1 MAANLCGNDLTKIIQ
16 IMQYW
21 QIKIY
26 IAQVCIYCTVTFC
39 VQFWNN
45 LVCTTLQMGEAGF
58 GQEVMGLRSKL
69 PAVPSGAAPG
79 AHYPTGTRG
88 DIQAVTV

>member
-1 MAANLCGNDLTKIIQ
+1 
-16 IMQYW
+16 
-21 QIKIY
+21 
-26 IAQVCIYCTVTFC
+26 
-39 VQFWNN
+39 
-45 LVCTTLQMGEAGF
+45 MGEAGF

-88 DIQAVTV
+88 DIQAVTNQQQISISLASAPLAARAAWPMPVTQSRSDSDSDTVTARPRR